1 MDLTFDNWL
10 SGDIEL
16 DGSYKNNIPEMN
28 TKEYKTYCQI
38 KKSIDLFPK
47 KEKIKIAAYQKKY
60 FAKLSKEFIN
70 KLYSNFKVRYDSSKY
85 PLRVLETELFFLDQ
99 ILSGEWAEDVL
110 GVYIN
115 NRTNITMF
123 ANSYSN
129 FENYISRIK
138 TRNFKAVFDFMPG
151 PNSKFYKKEI
161 SVIPEI
167 YADVLYDLK
176 EKLSRQHSDPS
187 SISLIP
193 KEFVKEPKN
202 KYPKM
207 FANGWAY
214 RAFIIIEE
222 IIAVNEKTYNAD
234 YALIYYCLQFPDI
247 QAIEDNVDKEMFSEF
262 INKRLNG
269 KGEINASSMRK
280 STSIDKNRAIRYGI
294 KFYVKRI
301 GYNGD
306 IQKLL
311 KQITL

>member
-47 KEKIKIAAYQKKY
+47 KEKAKIAAYQKKY
-60 FAKLSKEFIN
+60 FAKLSKDFFN
-70 KLYSNFKVRYDSSKY
+70 KLYNEFKERYSTSEYSLK
-85 PLRVLETELFFLDQ
+85 VLETELFFLEQ
-99 ILSGEWAEDVL
+99 ILYGEWVQFFFGE
-110 GVYIN
+110 YIN
-115 NRTNITMF
+115 KRTNISMLG
-123 ANSYSN
+123 NSYSS

-151 PNSKFYKKEI
+151 PNSKFYKKEL

-193 KEFVKEPKN
+193 IELLKEPKN
-202 KYPKM
+202 KYPNI
-207 FANGWAY
+207 FSNGWAY

-247 QAIEDNVDKEMFSEF
+247 QAISNNVDKETFTEF

-294 KFYVKRI
+294 KFYLKRI
-301 GYNGD
+301 GYKGD
-306 IQKLL
+306 MQKLL
-311 KQITL
+311 NRITK